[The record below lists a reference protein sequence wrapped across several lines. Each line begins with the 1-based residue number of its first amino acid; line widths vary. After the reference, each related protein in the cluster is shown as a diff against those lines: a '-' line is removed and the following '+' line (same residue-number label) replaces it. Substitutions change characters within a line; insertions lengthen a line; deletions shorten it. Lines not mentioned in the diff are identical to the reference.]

1 VSRASWWRRCNG
13 DRSPQLRNIACPTLV
28 IHGKDDPLVPY
39 ACGVDTAVK
48 IPNSRLALIDGY
60 GHDFPPQLYERFGD
74 LIAGHA
80 LKVHA

>member
-1 VSRASWWRRCNG
+1 
-13 DRSPQLRNIACPTLV
+13 
-28 IHGKDDPLVPY
+28 
-39 ACGVDTAVK
+39 VK

-60 GHDFPPQLYERFGD
+60 GHDFPPQLYERLGE